1 MSCTTRCGYGD
12 GGSVSLTEAASSAF
26 RNTFSVRD
34 LLPKDPTCVNLGNQ
48 DSLGVDIVANADLG
62 GQLSA
67 VGIGGLLQRRF
78 GLRCFCIFLR
88 ERSAAKANRQH
99 EACEYAFHGGSL
111 FAFSA

>member
-1 MSCTTRCGYGD
+1 MTVVDEYSLNDQCGIGTLIPDIYLNHCVMLG
-12 GGSVSLTEAASSAF
+12 
-26 RNTFSVRD
+26 D
-34 LLPKDPTCVNLGNQ
+34 LLPKDPTCVNGGDQ
-48 DSLGVDIVANADLG
+48 DSLGVDIIANVDLG

-78 GLRCFCIFLR
+78 RLRCFCIFLR